1 MSAVTVRLGDHEY
14 VVVPQRIGRLQ
25 HELGETFATLGQ
37 DAETPEGSGR
47 NDLTGSAWRLLRV
60 FVPGLMPEHEF
71 VGFASQN
78 ALDSGEYDASAD
90 RSPNPE
96 EIETAVRA
104 VLTVNRID
112 LVKHL
117 GKVIPPQVITG
128 LVREQL
134 GAGISTL
141 LSSSPSVSGDSPPT
155 TP

>member
-1 MSAVTVRLGDHEY
+1 MSVATVRLGDHSY
-14 VVVPQRIGRLQ
+14 AVVAQRLGRLQ
-25 HELGETFATLGQ
+25 HELGQAFTTLGQ
-37 DAETPEGSGR
+37 DTDVAAASAR

-60 FVPGLMPEHEF
+60 FIPGLMPEHEF
-71 VGFASQN
+71 VGYASDD
-78 ALDSGEYDASAD
+78 ALEAGVYDPSAD
-90 RSPNPE
+90 RSPTAA
-96 EIETAVRA
+96 EIEGAFRA
-104 VLTVNRID
+104 ALSVNRID